1 MIEME
6 ELEKLDCKDSTIIR
20 DSKCV
25 FNDYYIKQCYL
36 DLNKNILKEVRKCKV
51 DKQEMFKRDILFMA
65 INCI

>member
-1 MIEME
+1 ME
-6 ELEKLDCKDSTIIR
+6 ELEKLDCKNSTIIR
-20 DSKCV
+20 GSKCV

-36 DLNKNILKEVRKCKV
+36 ELNKSILKEVRKCKV